1 MRISDWSS
9 DVCSSDLFGGG
20 LLSSYAETLSSLTS
34 PEPRRIWLD
43 IERGMRT
50 KYHFDEFQRV
60 YFVVAGF
67 DELLHATE
75 EADFASLYARIA
87 DQPDL
92 ETGDA
97 CPGDSLYAGRLPPLH
112 PGPALIQGWR
122 PDSTQA

>member
-43 IERGMRT
+43 IERVMRT

-87 DQPDL
+87 DQPALD
-92 ETGDA
+92 TGDA
-97 CPGDSLYAGRLPPLH
+97 CPGDSLYAGRLQPIH
-112 PGPALIQGWR
+112 PGDR
-122 PDSTQA
+122 KSTRLNSSH